1 MTRLR
6 HAVLSLARL
15 LALAA
20 AGGALPAAAQDT
32 VADFAAGPPGGR
44 YAFASSTPKS
54 LPDLFVGGTRGDPAA
69 IVGHLFLP
77 PGTAK
82 VPAVILLHGS
92 GGVYEAML
100 DYWPKALNAAGFAV
114 FSLDRFAPRGV
125 QSTVDDQSQVPFA
138 ADVADAFAA
147 LKLLA
152 THPRIDRSRVAVMGF
167 SRGGTASTRAALERV
182 IAGQG
187 APEGMRFAAH
197 VQFYSGGCVGIY
209 RVKAQPGVFSKA
221 PMLWVHGDADD
232 YTPIGPC
239 RDYAD
244 RIAKAGTPV
253 EFVVIEGAQ
262 HKFDSDDLRR
272 VVLRGAQKTRDDCP
286 LEIDIA
292 TLTAHDRTS
301 GARVQGEAYR
311 EALKSCSATGATVE
325 GNRTARD
332 QAAQATIAFLRRTLA
347 P

>member
-1 MTRLR
+1 MIRR
-6 HAVLSLARL
+6 CRAVLSVIA
-15 LALAA
+15 ALAVA
-20 AGGALPAAAQDT
+20 ATGYALPARAQEAVTDLT
-32 VADFAAGPPGGR
+32 AGPPGGKF
-44 YAFASSTPKS
+44 AFASSTPKN
-54 LPDLFVGGTRGDPAA
+54 LPDLFAGGAQGEPAT

-77 PGTAK
+77 PGASR

-92 GGVYEAML
+92 GGMYNALL
-100 DYWPKALNAAGFAV
+100 DFWPKALNAAGFAV
-114 FSLDRFAPRGV
+114 LSLDRFAPRGV

-152 THPRIDRSRVAVMGF
+152 THPRIDRNRIAVMGF

-187 APEGMRFAAH
+187 APEGVRFAAH
-197 VQFYSGGCVGIY
+197 VQFYAGGCVGIY
-209 RVKAQPGVFSKA
+209 RAKAQPGVFSKA

-232 YTPIGPC
+232 YTPIAPC

-253 EFVVIEGAQ
+253 EFVVVEGAQ

-272 VVLRGAQKTRDDCP
+272 VYLRGAQTTRDDCP

-292 TLTAHDRTS
+292 TLAAYDRSS
-301 GARVQGEAYR
+301 GARLQGEAYR
-311 EALKSCSATGATVE
+311 EALKSCSATGANVE
-325 GNRTARD
+325 GNRKARD
-332 QAAQATIAFLRRTLA
+332 QAAQATIAFLRKTLA